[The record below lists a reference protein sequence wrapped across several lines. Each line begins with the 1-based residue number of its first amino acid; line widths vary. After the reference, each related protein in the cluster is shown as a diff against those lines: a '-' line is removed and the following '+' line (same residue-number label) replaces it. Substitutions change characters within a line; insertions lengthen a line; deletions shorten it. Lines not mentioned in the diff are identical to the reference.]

1 MVLTGAGISTECG
14 IPDYRRFFSSL
25 IWLIMLYEVHGTLF
39 LQPLIFC
46 TNQADK
52 IQKFKFVEFAS

>member
-52 IQKFKFVEFAS
+52 IKNNFRNLSL